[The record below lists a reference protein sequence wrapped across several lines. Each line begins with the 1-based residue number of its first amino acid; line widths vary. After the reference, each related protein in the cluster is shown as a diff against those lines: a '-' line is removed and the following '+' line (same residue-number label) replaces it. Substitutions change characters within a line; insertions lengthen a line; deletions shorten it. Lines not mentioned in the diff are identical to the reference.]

1 MYIDIQSF
9 ELLEM
14 LTLPIVTP
22 PEPCV
27 SHVSV
32 AILAQTFEN
41 LLALSPPLLRKLP
54 YTNCVSE
61 MLLMWI
67 MMDSICYLVPRNPFF
82 MRLQVNSIEGRRFSK
97 GKGKGV
103 KGKGKGHGNVKV
115 KLEPEPEPPIGLDK
129 FGKPVFWSAVQ
140 VEEDAV
146 TVAVEED
153 AVTVAGREVENA
165 GRELRVA
172 LRRLADRRS
181 SFAEMTVARAATPCR
196 LRQALQWQARAR
208 ARARRYVQ

>member
-1 MYIDIQSF
+1 MNSSWF
-9 ELLEM
+9 
-14 LTLPIVTP
+14 
-22 PEPCV
+22 
-27 SHVSV
+27 
-32 AILAQTFEN
+32 
-41 LLALSPPLLRKLP
+41 
-54 YTNCVSE
+54 
-61 MLLMWI
+61 
-67 MMDSICYLVPRNPFF
+67 LVPQNPFF
-82 MRLQVNSIEGRRFSK
+82 MRLQVVQRALAFRRFSK
-97 GKGKGV
+97 GKGKGKGNV
-103 KGKGKGHGNVKV
+103 KGKGKGKGNVKV

-181 SFAEMTVARAATPCR
+181 SFAEMTAETVATPCR
-196 LRQALQWQARAR
+196 LVRALQLQARAR
-208 ARARRYVQ
+208 ARAPRYVQ